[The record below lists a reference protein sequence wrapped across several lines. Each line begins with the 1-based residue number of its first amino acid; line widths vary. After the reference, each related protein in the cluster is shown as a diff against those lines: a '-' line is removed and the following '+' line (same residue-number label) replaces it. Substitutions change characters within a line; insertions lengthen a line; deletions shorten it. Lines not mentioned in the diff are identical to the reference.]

1 MSIYSSNINQKNR
14 WINQYKT
21 LVQKIKDEELNLLKF
36 FLVKNYHLNKVY
48 KKYVYKEVMANNYYY
63 ENNYR
68 KIKTHLNELLT
79 SNLSTQ
85 KINKTKNN
93 YFNLQTKRKSF
104 ENIISSI
111 KKEENKKYE
120 KLQKEEKEIL
130 DELKQ
135 FDSETMKEYDK
146 EIESWLNEYNKIN
159 DNNIMDNYNEQNSS
173 SIFKFNNIEK
183 NKNRTLDS
191 LEKINNQNKMDSSK
205 ISDNYYQRGNKKN
218 IKSLIGHLNMKK
230 NNENIIRLTTSQMT
244 QKFSE
249 IFDNNEDPI
258 KNYIDI
264 ILKEMD
270 NHTIFSSS
278 INSKSNKDANNTKLK
293 NNLIS
298 EENNIFNN
306 INTFLNKMIED
317 HKNLAFLS
325 LKIQYINKIIKDK
338 MGGIYLGW
346 EESEHKEFI
355 TLKNIY
361 KDQSNSYIFLTS
373 LNNIFPYMRISEIK
387 KHIHLYEIYTK
398 LEKLKK
404 LLINKFSQIKSKFD
418 SDKSRITKQSSV
430 SVSKSNISF
439 KTRHNTSCRKNKK
452 SVDFDRYS
460 LKSSF
465 YNTNNKF
472 YDSIKSK
479 KSLNN
484 WYLQTNFNL
493 YYNNNISNLFR
504 KKKAKLMG
512 NKNYS
517 AILIN
522 HSKNDNLNL
531 SYNIYKGGIRK
542 NIYDK
547 IIKDIDIKI

>member
-21 LVQKIKDEELNLLKF
+21 LVQNIKDEELNLLKF

-93 YFNLQTKRKSF
+93 YFNLQTKRRSF

-173 SIFKFNNIEK
+173 SIFNFNNIEK

-191 LEKINNQNKMDSSK
+191 LEKINIQNKMDSSK
-205 ISDNYYQRGNKKN
+205 ISDNYYQRG
-218 IKSLIGHLNMKK
+218 
-230 NNENIIRLTTSQMT
+230 
-244 QKFSE
+244 
-249 IFDNNEDPI
+249 
-258 KNYIDI
+258 
-264 ILKEMD
+264 MD

-278 INSKSNKDANNTKLK
+278 INSKSNKEANNTKLK

-404 LLINKFSQIKSKFD
+404 LLINKFSQMKSKFD

-504 KKKAKLMG
+504 KKKAKFMG